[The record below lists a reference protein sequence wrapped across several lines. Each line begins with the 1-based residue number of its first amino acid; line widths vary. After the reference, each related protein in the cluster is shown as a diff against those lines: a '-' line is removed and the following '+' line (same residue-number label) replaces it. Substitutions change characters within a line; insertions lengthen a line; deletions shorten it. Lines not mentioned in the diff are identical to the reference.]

1 MQIFFFFALVGDS
14 RLSTILLERW
24 YESCQNNGKST
35 HASNNVFKS
44 IAEELKL
51 DRYIIKTQSFTA
63 VLWNFFPGKEARER
77 IATSG
82 TFRSIC

>member
-1 MQIFFFFALVGDS
+1 MQFFFFALVGDS

-24 YESCQNNGKST
+24 YESGQSNGKST

-51 DRYIIKTQSFTA
+51 DRYIIKSHILYGG
-63 VLWNFFPGKEARER
+63 VMECIFFFSGKEAR
-77 IATSG
+77 
-82 TFRSIC
+82 